1 MKNKTWAGRFTRK
14 INDDVLDF
22 SQSLT
27 IDIVLYEADI
37 MTTLVHV
44 EMLCKCGHI
53 KKNEFTKIKSGLNKI
68 RTLARKGELPWSI
81 ELEDVHMNIENSLVE
96 QIGDVGKK
104 IHLGRSRNDL
114 VTTDMRIYLR
124 ELVDVM
130 IFEVRNI
137 QKTLATLALKYS
149 KSIFPGYTHLQ
160 IAQPVTFGHHLMA
173 WQAMISRDEIRLKNT
188 REMINVL
195 PLGSAALSG
204 TSLKIDRKF
213 VAKKL
218 QFNSTSNNSMDAVSD
233 RDYMID
239 LAYTNSMIM
248 LHLSRI
254 SEELVLWM
262 NPQFNLIDIDEGF
275 CTGSSIMPQKKNP
288 DVPELVRGKTG
299 SVYGNLIGLLTVL
312 KGLPL
317 TYNRDLQEDKNLIF
331 ESVDTT
337 ISSIDIIN
345 KLIKTLKLNKKQALS
360 LAESSFSTATDLAEY
375 LSAKGVAFR
384 DSHHIVG
391 KIVKSC
397 EKRSISMKEMTL
409 KEFKTFSDL
418 IEKDIY
424 KKISVENSVTSRKNF
439 GSTSPKNVEKLANLV
454 LSEIS
459 KTNSKT

>member
-37 MTTLVHV
+37 LSTLVHV

-53 KKNEFTKIKSGLNKI
+53 KKNEYTKIKSGLIKI
-68 RTLARKGELPWSI
+68 RNLARKGELPWSI

-96 QIGDVGKK
+96 HIGDLGKK

-130 IFEVRNI
+130 TKEVREL
-137 QKTLATLALKYS
+137 QKTFATLAIKYCDS
-149 KSIFPGYTHLQ
+149 LFPGYTHLQ

-173 WQAMISRDEIRLKNT
+173 WQAMLSRDEIRLRNT
-188 REMINVL
+188 RRIINIL

-204 TSLKIDRKF
+204 TSLKIDRNF

-218 QFNSTSNNSMDAVSD
+218 QFDSAATNSMDAVSD

-262 NPQFNLIDIDEGF
+262 NPQFNLINVDEGF

-299 SVYGNLIGLLTVL
+299 LVYGNLIGLLTVL

-337 ISSIDIIN
+337 ISCIDIIN
-345 KLIKTLKLNKKQALS
+345 KLLKTLKLNKKQALAF
-360 LAESSFSTATDLAEY
+360 AESSFSTATDLAEY
-375 LSAKGVAFR
+375 LSEKGVAFR

-391 KIVKSC
+391 EIVKYC
-397 EKRSISMKEMTL
+397 ENRSIRMKEMTL
-409 KEFKTFSDL
+409 KEFKKFSDL
-418 IEKDIY
+418 IGEDVY
-424 KKISVENSVTSRKNF
+424 ERISAEHSVRSRKNF
-439 GSTSPKNVEKLANLV
+439 GSTSPKNVEKAAKLV
-454 LSEIS
+454 LSQIS
-459 KTNSKT
+459 KAKSKK

>member
-439 GSTSPKNVEKLANLV
+439 GSTSPQNVEKLANLV

-459 KTNSKT
+459 KTNSKK

>member
-130 IFEVRNI
+130 IIEVRNI

-149 KSIFPGYTHLQ
+149 NSIFPGYTHLQ

-345 KLIKTLKLNKKQALS
+345 KLIKTLKLNKKQAFS

-397 EKRSISMKEMTL
+397 EKRSISMKEITL

-439 GSTSPKNVEKLANLV
+439 GSTSPQNVEKLANLV

>member
-173 WQAMISRDEIRLKNT
+173 WQSMISRDEIRLKNT

-345 KLIKTLKLNKKQALS
+345 KLVKTLKLNKKQALS

-397 EKRSISMKEMTL
+397 EKRSISMKEITL

-439 GSTSPKNVEKLANLV
+439 GSTSPQNVEKLANLV

>member
-439 GSTSPKNVEKLANLV
+439 GSTSPQNVEKLANLV

-459 KTNSKT
+459 KTNPKT